1 MTFYSSFLCQDS
13 NFSMWR
19 KSLTQPKVGEWKDCI
34 EVSAPLL
41 RSGWS
46 LLQVTE
52 FLCASV
58 LSSEL
63 NPTLFSQG
71 HIFPKHAPMAS
82 LQHLT
87 HSIHLQLEWC
97 VVKAHWGENRTN
109 SIQLYT
115 LPPETER
122 STERPVQLPLP
133 GLGRRWGQGT
143 RWRSFHC
150 VWDRHVQVLILGF
163 ILWKLV
169 WLWW

>member
-1 MTFYSSFLCQDS
+1 MTYYSSFLSQNS

-19 KSLTQPKVGEWKDCI
+19 KYLTQPKVGEWKDCI
-34 EVSAPLL
+34 EISAPLL

-52 FLCASV
+52 FLCALV

-63 NPTLFSQG
+63 YPTLFSRG

-87 HSIHLQLEWC
+87 HFIHLQLEWH
-97 VVKAHWGENRTN
+97 VVKAHWEENWTH
-109 SIQLYT
+109 SIQLHT

-122 STERPVQLPLP
+122 STERALDTAGVRGP
-133 GLGRRWGQGT
+133 GKEASTAFGTGMFKSWIWG
-143 RWRSFHC
+143 SFFGSSFGSDSNLH
-150 VWDRHVQVLILGF
+150 QPP
-163 ILWKLV
+163 
-169 WLWW
+169 